1 MQGSCRSVGSRR
13 AAIYLR
19 LVFATGWLAVTAR
32 RIWPLR
38 PPYPGAQWLFSAVLV
53 AWVAAGLGCRPAG
66 PQAGASAVADVLPEP
81 RPSSISLDIAQGAT
95 KSLATAGPATPEG
108 AQDWPE
114 ELVPPQP
121 SRLTS
126 VPGLHSRS
134 VGTAQNGVLQGGV
147 AVRESTDLRI
157 LPQTKRNDLYYGTAE
172 LTSLLERSAKA
183 LAADYAGT
191 VLRVANLSRQTGGD
205 IGPSVSHNSG
215 RDADVM
221 FFAADRFGSPQEPAN
236 FCHYDDHGVA
246 DHPPADAGRY
256 EFDAARNWSLV
267 RHWLSDPDVLVQ
279 WIFVSVPLRN
289 QLLDHALRV
298 GAPESLRRRASRV
311 LVQPRD
317 SSPHADH
324 FHLRIACPPGD
335 RPQCLDGGA
344 SSDLARQAQVDAL
357 LEMYHNG
364 SPGEQRYARELMSL
378 PADSD
383 PADLPP
389 IEGAD

>member
-1 MQGSCRSVGSRR
+1 MQGRRRSARTRGAIARHRLTLQTGPSELAGR
-13 AAIYLR
+13 AFFR
-19 LVFATGWLAVTAR
+19 VRPSFLA
-32 RIWPLR
+32 
-38 PPYPGAQWLFSAVLV
+38 AVVL
-53 AWVAAGLGCRPAG
+53 ACAGPQLGCRPASPG
-66 PQAGASAVADVLPEP
+66 GAVAGFAAPPSVQSPLDVATDVAQ
-81 RPSSISLDIAQGAT
+81 RPAPSAAIAQAAT
-95 KSLATAGPATPEG
+95 VE
-108 AQDWPE
+108 AQAAWPE
-114 ELVPPQP
+114 EPAAPQP

-134 VGTAQNGVLQGGV
+134 VGTAQNGTLQGGV
-147 AVRESTDLRI
+147 AVRESAELRL
-157 LPQTKRNDLYYGTAE
+157 LPQTKRNGLYFGTAE
-172 LTSLLERSAKA
+172 LASLLERSATA
-183 LAADYAGT
+183 LAADHPGT

-221 FFAADRFGSPQEPAN
+221 FFAADRYGSPQEPAN
-236 FCHYDDHGVA
+236 FCHYDDNGVA
-246 DHPPADAGRY
+246 DHPPVDAGRY

-298 GAPESLRRRASRV
+298 GAPESLRKRAARV

-324 FHLRIACPPGD
+324 FHLRIACPTGD
-335 RPQCLDGGA
+335 RPECLDGGA

-357 LEMYHNG
+357 LEMYHHG

-389 IEGAD
+389 IEGVD

>member
-1 MQGSCRSVGSRR
+1 MR
-13 AAIYLR
+13 ATVLVDQLLTRIR
-19 LVFATGWLAVTAR
+19 LVIPALGAAFGLAVLA
-32 RIWPLR
+32 
-38 PPYPGAQWLFSAVLV
+38 
-53 AWVAAGLGCRPAG
+53 GCRPASPG
-66 PQAGASAVADVLPEP
+66 GEVAVAANNL
-81 RPSSISLDIAQGAT
+81 AQAQP
-95 KSLATAGPATPEG
+95 LATAPLQPAADPRPVVLARVATP
-108 AQDWPE
+108 AFHDDLPE
-114 ELVPPQP
+114 EPPALQP
-121 SRLTS
+121 SRLTT

-134 VGTAQNGVLQGGV
+134 VGTAQNGFLQGGV
-147 AVRESTDLRI
+147 AVRESPQLRL
-157 LPQTKRNDLYYGTAE
+157 LPQTKRNGVYFGTAE
-172 LTSLLERSAKA
+172 LASLLERSAAA
-183 LAADYAGT
+183 LAADHPGT
-191 VLRVANLSRQTGGD
+191 VLRVANLSREHGGD

-221 FFAADRFGSPQEPAN
+221 FFAADRYGSPQEPAN
-236 FCHYDDHGVA
+236 FCHYDDNGVA
-246 DHPPADAGRY
+246 DHPPVDAGRY

-289 QLLDHALRV
+289 QLLDHALRI
-298 GAPESLRRRASRV
+298 GAPESLRKRAARV

-335 RPQCLDGGA
+335 RPECLDGGA

-357 LEMYHNG
+357 LEMYHHG

-378 PADSD
+378 PADAD